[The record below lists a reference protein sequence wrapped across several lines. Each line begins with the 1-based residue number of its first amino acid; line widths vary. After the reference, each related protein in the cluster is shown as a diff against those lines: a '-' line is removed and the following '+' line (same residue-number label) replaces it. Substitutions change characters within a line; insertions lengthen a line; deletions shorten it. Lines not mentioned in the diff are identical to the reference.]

1 MAMLSKYTLGLNQ
14 VFLPSGLDMIS
25 LLIVLHQ
32 YINKNMNEDYLNSGF
47 IDLSNTN
54 YDFTFYFLLSLS
66 LLVIGHSYMV
76 LYLI

>member
-1 MAMLSKYTLGLNQ
+1 MY
-14 VFLPSGLDMIS
+14 
-25 LLIVLHQ
+25 
-32 YINKNMNEDYLNSGF
+32 EDYFNSGF

-76 LYLI
+76 FTYI

>member
-32 YINKNMNEDYLNSGF
+32 CINKNMNEDYLNSGF

-66 LLVIGHSYMV
+66 LLVIGHFYMV
-76 LYLI
+76 FTYI

>member
-1 MAMLSKYTLGLNQ
+1 MAVLSKYTLGLNQ
-14 VFLPSGLDMIS
+14 VFLPSSLDMIS

-32 YINKNMNEDYLNSGF
+32 CINKNMNEDYFNSGF

-66 LLVIGHSYMV
+66 LLDIGHSYMV
-76 LYLI
+76 FTYI